1 MIYIYIY
8 IRSPYQFPLQSWTT
22 SVGYKSIFLSAIY
35 GAQRPMVSQA
45 SKFIVAL
52 FWTFVGSF
60 CQSFMT
66 SAFLNGNPNFI
77 VDPNSIVTGSHTV
90 HMTVDLGVLIL

>member
-1 MIYIYIY
+1 M
-8 IRSPYQFPLQSWTT
+8 S
-22 SVGYKSIFLSAIY
+22 
-35 GAQRPMVSQA
+35 
-45 SKFIVAL
+45 
-52 FWTFVGSF
+52 
-60 CQSFMT
+60 

>member
-1 MIYIYIY
+1 
-8 IRSPYQFPLQSWTT
+8 
-22 SVGYKSIFLSAIY
+22 
-35 GAQRPMVSQA
+35 MVSQA

-52 FWTFVGSF
+52 FWTFVGRF